1 MTVSCRIFGHTGI
14 VQLLMPKPRQF
25 NSDSVFV
32 LEQPYIF
39 KENLTAGAV
48 AVASAPYADD
58 RVRLLRIEIQDGSS
72 IRYEINPPNR
82 EGGALTAGVNSPILS
97 GHDQFYWRTGWSLS
111 VIDASTV
118 AS

>member
-14 VQLLMPKPRQF
+14 EQIIMPKPRQY
-25 NSDSVFV
+25 NSDSVFTLV
-32 LEQPYIF
+32 QPYVF

-48 AVASAPYADD
+48 AVSSAPYADD
-58 RVRLLRIEIQDGSS
+58 RVRILRVEVQDGGA
-72 IRYEINPPNR
+72 IRYEVNPPNR
-82 EGGALTAGVNSPILS
+82 EGGVLAAGVNSPILS

-118 AS
+118 AA